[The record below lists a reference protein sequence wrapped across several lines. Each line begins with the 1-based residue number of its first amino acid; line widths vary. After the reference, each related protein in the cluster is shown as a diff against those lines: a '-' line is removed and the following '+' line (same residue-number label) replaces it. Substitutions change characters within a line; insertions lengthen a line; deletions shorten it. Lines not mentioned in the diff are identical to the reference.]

1 MVMRAT
7 NPASIMSKIYGG
19 HLLGVLAFCL
29 ALVLP
34 CRADPAAANVWGC
47 LLYASNSPAPVQTPG
62 RLNRYDKKLEQETG
76 FSSLQTLGENQ
87 AQFTGGHSGILTFP
101 GDLRVTVTSI
111 SRDADGKILVGLE
124 LFRGEKQLLLTQAK
138 LNQGSPL
145 FIRGPAWRQGELI
158 IAVVVGS

>member
-1 MVMRAT
+1 MWAT
-7 NPASIMSKIYGG
+7 NPVSAMRKINGG
-19 HLLGVLAFCL
+19 HILRVLSLCL
-29 ALVLP
+29 ALNLSA
-34 CRADPAAANVWGC
+34 RADPAAANVWGC

-87 AQFTGGHSGILTFP
+87 AQFTGGRNGVLTFP
-101 GDLRVTVTSI
+101 GDLRVNVTSI
-111 SRDADGKILVGLE
+111 SRGADGKIVVGLE
-124 LFRGEKQLLLTQAK
+124 LFRGDKQLLLTQAK
-138 LNQGSPL
+138 LSQGSPL

>member
-1 MVMRAT
+1 MWAGNSAPSMRK
-7 NPASIMSKIYGG
+7 SRGG
-19 HLLGVLAFCL
+19 YTFLIVLSLWL
-29 ALVLP
+29 ALNLP
-34 CRADPAAANVWGC
+34 TRADPAPPNVWGC

-87 AQFTGGHSGILTFP
+87 TQFAAGRSGVLTFP
-101 GDLRVTVTSI
+101 GDLRITVTSI
-111 SRDADGKILVGLE
+111 SRGPDGKILVGLE

>member
-1 MVMRAT
+1 MRST
-7 NPASIMSKIYGG
+7 DSASAMSKINGG
-19 HLLGVLAFCL
+19 CLLSILSLCL
-29 ALVLP
+29 ALSLP
-34 CRADPAAANVWGC
+34 VRAEPGTANVWGC
-47 LLYASNSPAPVQTPG
+47 LLYASNSSAPVQTPG

-87 AQFTGGHSGILTFP
+87 AQFTGGHSGVLTFP
-101 GDLRVTVTSI
+101 GELRVTVTSI
-111 SRDADGKILVGLE
+111 SRGADGKILVGLE

>member
-1 MVMRAT
+1 MRAA
-7 NPASIMSKIYGG
+7 NPASTIKGSSGG
-19 HLLGVLAFCL
+19 RLLSVLALCL
-29 ALVLP
+29 GLSLST
-34 CRADPAAANVWGC
+34 RADPIPANVWGC
-47 LLYASNSPAPVQTPG
+47 LLYASNSPAVAQTPG

-87 AQFTGGHSGILTFP
+87 AQFAAGHNGVLTFP
-101 GDLRVTVTSI
+101 GDLRVNVTSL
-111 SRDADGKILVGLE
+111 SRGPDGKILVGLE

>member
-1 MVMRAT
+1 ML
-7 NPASIMSKIYGG
+7 
-19 HLLGVLAFCL
+19 HLSA
-29 ALVLP
+29 
-34 CRADPAAANVWGC
+34 RADPAAPDVWGC
-47 LLYASNSPAPVQTPG
+47 LIYASNSTAPVQTPG

-87 AQFTGGHSGILTFP
+87 AQFTGGHSGVLTFP
-101 GDLRVTVTSI
+101 GDLRIAVTSI
-111 SRDADGKILVGLE
+111 SRSPDGKILVGLE
-124 LFRGEKQLLLTQAK
+124 LFRGEKQLLLTQAR

>member
-1 MVMRAT
+1 MTRST
-7 NPASIMSKIYGG
+7 GG
-19 HLLGVLAFCL
+19 RLLGILALCL
-29 ALVLP
+29 ALNLST
-34 CRADPAAANVWGC
+34 RADSIPADVWGC

-62 RLNRYDKKLEQETG
+62 RLNRFDKKLQQETG
-76 FSSLQTLGENQ
+76 FTSLQTLGENQ
-87 AQFTGGHSGILTFP
+87 AQFTAGRNGTLTFP
-101 GDLRVTVTSI
+101 ADLRVTVTSI
-111 SRDADGKILVGLE
+111 SRGADGKIVVGLE

>member
-1 MVMRAT
+1 MRAT
-7 NPASIMSKIYGG
+7 NPASAMRKSCGG
-19 HLLGVLAFCL
+19 L
-29 ALVLP
+29 ALLIVWSL
-34 CRADPAAANVWGC
+34 CLGAGFSTRADPVTANVWGC

-87 AQFTGGHSGILTFP
+87 AQFTVGRSGVLTFP

-111 SRDADGKILVGLE
+111 SRGADGKVLVGLE

>member
-1 MVMRAT
+1 
-7 NPASIMSKIYGG
+7 MSAKTHGGG
-19 HLLGVLAFCL
+19 HLLGILSLCL
-29 ALVLP
+29 ALNLP
-34 CRADPAAANVWGC
+34 TRADTAAANVWGC
-47 LLYASNSPAPVQTPG
+47 LLYASHSTAPVQTPV
-62 RLNRYDKKLEQETG
+62 RLSQYDKKLEQETG

-87 AQFTGGHSGILTFP
+87 AQFSPGRSGILTFP
-101 GDLRVTVTSI
+101 GDLRVAVTSI
-111 SRDADGKILVGLE
+111 SRSPDGKIVVGLE

>member
-1 MVMRAT
+1 MWAT
-7 NPASIMSKIYGG
+7 NPVSAMRKTCGGPVLLSILS
-19 HLLGVLAFCL
+19 LCL
-29 ALVLP
+29 ALNLP
-34 CRADPAAANVWGC
+34 TRADPAAANVWGC

-87 AQFTGGHSGILTFP
+87 AQFTGGRNGVLIFP
-101 GDLRVTVTSI
+101 GDLRVNVTSI

>member
-1 MVMRAT
+1 MRAT
-7 NPASIMSKIYGG
+7 NPGSTTRNSSGG
-19 HLLGVLAFCL
+19 PLFGLMALCL
-29 ALVLP
+29 ALSLSA
-34 CRADPAAANVWGC
+34 RADTVPANVWGC
-47 LLYASNSPAPVQTPG
+47 LLYASNSPATVQTPG

-87 AQFTGGHSGILTFP
+87 AQFTAGRNGVLTFP
-101 GDLRVTVTSI
+101 GDLRVTVTSL
-111 SRDADGKILVGLE
+111 SRGPDGKIIVGLE
-124 LFRGEKQLLLTQAK
+124 LFRGDKQLLLTQAK

>member
-1 MVMRAT
+1 MWAT
-7 NPASIMSKIYGG
+7 NSASAMRITLGG
-19 HLLGVLAFCL
+19 HALWTLLGFCL
-29 ALVLP
+29 VLNLSA
-34 CRADPAAANVWGC
+34 RADPAAPNVWGC
-47 LLYASNSPAPVQTPG
+47 LIYASNSPDPVQTPG

-76 FSSLQTLGENQ
+76 FSSLQTLGEKQ
-87 AQFTGGHSGILTFP
+87 AQFTGGRGGVLTFP

-111 SRDADGKILVGLE
+111 SRSPDGKILVGLE
-124 LFRGEKQLLLTQAK
+124 LFRGEKQLLLTQAR

>member
-1 MVMRAT
+1 MRAT
-7 NPASIMSKIYGG
+7 NPASAIRKINGG
-19 HLLGVLAFCL
+19 HILAVLSLCL
-29 ALVLP
+29 SLNHSAW
-34 CRADPAAANVWGC
+34 ADPAAASVWGC
-47 LLYASNSPAPVQTPG
+47 LLYASNSAAPVQTPG

-87 AQFTGGHSGILTFP
+87 AQFTGGRIGILTFP
-101 GDLRVTVTSI
+101 GELRVHVTSI
-111 SRDADGKILVGLE
+111 SRGPDGKILLGLE
-124 LFRGEKQLLLTQAK
+124 LFRGDKQLLLTQAK